1 MEFVEALRHA
11 ILYKGSN
18 EFSKPELIGTI
29 VLRLGLM
36 NYMEAKNLIEE
47 AIKRGI
53 IEQKGDRL
61 IIREEMLKKE
71 EQQEDLFGEMI
82 NYIAKQLGWSHFE
95 VLEEL
100 NKFSERYGELDK
112 KVIAYLY
119 GLDKGIDMSKFKD
132 KLEV

>member
-1 MEFVEALRHA
+1 MRFVEALRHA

-29 VLRLGLM
+29 VLKLRLM
-36 NYMEAKNLIEE
+36 DYNEAKALVEE

-53 IEQKGDRL
+53 IEQRGEKL
-61 IIREEMLKKE
+61 IIKEDALKE
-71 EQQEDLFGEMI
+71 EEKREDVFGEMI
-82 NYIAKQLGWSHFE
+82 DYIAKKLGWSHLE
-95 VLEEL
+95 VLEDLE
-100 NKFSERYGELDK
+100 KFSERYGDLDK
-112 KVIAYLY
+112 KIIAYLY

>member
-61 IIREEMLKKE
+61 VIREEMLKE
-71 EQQEDLFGEMI
+71 EEKQEDLFGEMI
-82 NYIAKQLGWSHFE
+82 NYIAKQLEWSHLE

-100 NKFSERYGELDK
+100 DKFSERYGDLDK
-112 KVIAYLY
+112 KVVAYLY

>member
-1 MEFVEALRHA
+1 MEALRHA

-71 EQQEDLFGEMI
+71 EKQEDLFGEMI
-82 NYIAKQLGWSHFE
+82 NYIAKQLEWSHLE

-100 NKFSERYGELDK
+100 DKFSERYGDLDK

>member
-1 MEFVEALRHA
+1 MEALRHA

-29 VLRLGLM
+29 VLRLALM

-61 IIREEMLKKE
+61 IIREEMLKE
-71 EQQEDLFGEMI
+71 EEKQEDLFGEMI
-82 NYIAKQLGWSHFE
+82 NYIAKQLEWSHLE

-100 NKFSERYGELDK
+100 DKFSERYGDLDK

>member
-1 MEFVEALRHA
+1 VRFVEALRHA

-29 VLRLGLM
+29 VLKLRLM
-36 NYMEAKNLIEE
+36 DYNEAKALVEE

-53 IEQKGDRL
+53 IEQRGEKL
-61 IIREEMLKKE
+61 IIREDFLKE
-71 EQQEDLFGEMI
+71 EETREDVFGEMVD
-82 NYIAKQLGWSHFE
+82 YIAKKLGWSHLE
-95 VLEEL
+95 VLEDLE
-100 NKFSERYGELDK
+100 KFSERYGDLDK
-112 KVIAYLY
+112 KIVAYLY